1 MTRLKHYFSSSLA
14 FVGLNISAIVLLL
27 AQIIPL
33 IKFEIQFKNF
43 YLEIILIS
51 ILILKTLISYLKR
64 EIDFSVLSRPI
75 NFLPFIFYIFLIA
88 HINLESSFIYFSKLT
103 YSVAIFYLIII
114 NFKTADLDR
123 YLNLI
128 QIGVF
133 ILAAWFIVD
142 INLNGYKDYYLG
154 RLQIGFILGYFILV
168 NIYDYFS
175 KRQVNYWI
183 YSVYVILLVMSTNRT
198 SIILVFLA
206 ILFLG
211 LYYKEYKKM
220 LFTLSIFVLTLFL
233 FISIPLDGYEIIRIR
248 LINLFDIA
256 QRLEIYNSVLSDIYS
271 GEAAGLNQYSVEIY
285 DKWRDGNDIS
295 IRVHPHNF
303 ILQIAAEI
311 GIISAFFVALYFF
324 IVSYLFIMN
333 KNIPKRDLIF
343 FILFVYVF
351 LHFMKSFSLEDI
363 RVLLQPFALVLVSI
377 HLARKNE

>member
-27 AQIIPL
+27 VQITPL
-33 IKFEIQFKNF
+33 MKFEIQFKNF

-75 NFLPFIFYIFLIA
+75 NFLPFIFYIFLIT

-142 INLNGYKDYYLG
+142 INLNGYKDYYQG

-183 YSVYVILLVMSTNRT
+183 YSVCIILLVMSTNRT

-248 LINLFDIA
+248 LINFFDIA
-256 QRLEIYNSVLSDIYS
+256 PRLEIYNSVLSDIYS
-271 GEAAGLNQYSVEIY
+271 GEAAGLNQYSVEIQGGV
-285 DKWRDGNDIS
+285 R
-295 IRVHPHNF
+295 RVHPHNF

-324 IVSYLFIMN
+324 IVSYLFIKN

-343 FILFVYVF
+343 FILFVYVY
-351 LHFMKSFSLEDI
+351 LHFMKSFTLEDI
-363 RVLLQPFALVLVSI
+363 RILLQPFALVLVSI
-377 HLARKNE
+377 HLTRKNE

>member
-27 AQIIPL
+27 VQIIPL

-75 NFLPFIFYIFLIA
+75 NFLPFIFYIFLIT

-248 LINLFDIA
+248 LINFFDIA
-256 QRLEIYNSVLSDIYS
+256 PRLEIYNSVLSDIYS
-271 GEAAGLNQYSVEIY
+271 GEAAGLNQYSVEIQGGV
-285 DKWRDGNDIS
+285 R
-295 IRVHPHNF
+295 RVHPHNF

-324 IVSYLFIMN
+324 IVSYLFIKN

-343 FILFVYVF
+343 FILFVYVY
-351 LHFMKSFSLEDI
+351 LHFMKSFALEDI
-363 RVLLQPFALVLVSI
+363 RILLQPFALVLVSI
-377 HLARKNE
+377 HLTRKNE

>member
-75 NFLPFIFYIFLIA
+75 NFLPFIFYIFLIT

-142 INLNGYKDYYLG
+142 INLNGYKDYYQG

-248 LINLFDIA
+248 LINFFDIA
-256 QRLEIYNSVLSDIYS
+256 PRLEIYNSVLSDIYS

-285 DKWRDGNDIS
+285 DES
-295 IRVHPHNF
+295 RVRRLHPHNF

-324 IVSYLFIMN
+324 IVSYLFIKN

-343 FILFVYVF
+343 FILFVYVY
-351 LHFMKSFSLEDI
+351 LHFMKSFALEDI
-363 RVLLQPFALVLVSI
+363 RILLQPFALVLVSI
-377 HLARKNE
+377 HLTRKNE

>member
-27 AQIIPL
+27 VQIIPL

-75 NFLPFIFYIFLIA
+75 NFLPFIFYIFLIT

-248 LINLFDIA
+248 LINFFDIA
-256 QRLEIYNSVLSDIYS
+256 PRLEIYNSVLSDIYS
-271 GEAAGLNQYSVEIY
+271 GEAAGLNQYSVEMQGGV
-285 DKWRDGNDIS
+285 R
-295 IRVHPHNF
+295 RVHPHNF

-324 IVSYLFIMN
+324 IVSYLFIKN

-343 FILFVYVF
+343 FILFVYVY
-351 LHFMKSFSLEDI
+351 LHFMKSFTLEDI
-363 RVLLQPFALVLVSI
+363 RILLQPFALVLVSI
-377 HLARKNE
+377 HLTRKNE

>member
-75 NFLPFIFYIFLIA
+75 NFLPFIFYIFLIT

-142 INLNGYKDYYLG
+142 INLNGYKDYYDG

-183 YSVYVILLVMSTNRT
+183 YSVYVILIVMSTNRA

-248 LINLFDIA
+248 LINFFDIA
-256 QRLEIYNSVLSDIYS
+256 PRLEIYNSVLSDIYS
-271 GEAAGLNQYSVEIY
+271 GEAAGLNQYSVEIQGGG
-285 DKWRDGNDIS
+285 R
-295 IRVHPHNF
+295 RVHPHNF

-311 GIISAFFVALYFF
+311 GIISAFFVAMYFF
-324 IVSYLFIMN
+324 IVSYLFIIN
-333 KNIPKRDLIF
+333 KDIPKRDLIF
-343 FILFVYVF
+343 FILFVYVY
-351 LHFMKSFSLEDI
+351 LHFMKSFALEDI
-363 RVLLQPFALVLVSI
+363 RILLQPFALVLVSI
-377 HLARKNE
+377 HLTRKNE

>member
-75 NFLPFIFYIFLIA
+75 NFLPFIFYIFLIT

-248 LINLFDIA
+248 LINFFDIA
-256 QRLEIYNSVLSDIYS
+256 PRLEIYNSVLSDIYS
-271 GEAAGLNQYSVEIY
+271 GEAAGLNQYSVEIQGGV
-285 DKWRDGNDIS
+285 R
-295 IRVHPHNF
+295 RVHPHNF

-324 IVSYLFIMN
+324 IVSYLFIKN

-343 FILFVYVF
+343 FILFVYVY
-351 LHFMKSFSLEDI
+351 LHFMKSFTLEDI
-363 RVLLQPFALVLVSI
+363 RILLQPFALVLVSI
-377 HLARKNE
+377 HLTRKNE

>member
-27 AQIIPL
+27 VQIIPL

-75 NFLPFIFYIFLIA
+75 NFLPFIFYIFLIT

-248 LINLFDIA
+248 LINFFDIA
-256 QRLEIYNSVLSDIYS
+256 NRLEIYNSVLSDIYS
-271 GEAAGLNQYSVEIY
+271 GEAAGLNQYSVEIQGGV
-285 DKWRDGNDIS
+285 R
-295 IRVHPHNF
+295 RVHPHNF

-324 IVSYLFIMN
+324 IVSYLFIKN

-343 FILFVYVF
+343 FILFVYVY
-351 LHFMKSFSLEDI
+351 LHFMKSFTLEDI
-363 RVLLQPFALVLVSI
+363 RILLQPFALVLVSI
-377 HLARKNE
+377 HLTKKNE

>member
-75 NFLPFIFYIFLIA
+75 NFLPFIFYIFLIT

-183 YSVYVILLVMSTNRT
+183 YSVYVILIVMSTNRA

-248 LINLFDIA
+248 LINFFDIA
-256 QRLEIYNSVLSDIYS
+256 PRLEIYNSVLSDIYS

-377 HLARKNE
+377 HLTRKNE

>member
-75 NFLPFIFYIFLIA
+75 NFLPFIFYIFLIT

-142 INLNGYKDYYLG
+142 INLNGYKDYYQG

-248 LINLFDIA
+248 LINFFDIA
-256 QRLEIYNSVLSDIYS
+256 PRLEIYNSVLSDIYS

-285 DKWRDGNDIS
+285 DES
-295 IRVHPHNF
+295 RVRRLHPHNF

-324 IVSYLFIMN
+324 IVSYLFIKN

-343 FILFVYVF
+343 FILFVYVY
-351 LHFMKSFSLEDI
+351 LHFMKSFTLEDI
-363 RVLLQPFALVLVSI
+363 RILLQPFALVLVSI
-377 HLARKNE
+377 HLTRKNE

>member
-27 AQIIPL
+27 VQIIPL

-75 NFLPFIFYIFLIA
+75 NFLPFIFYIFLIT

-183 YSVYVILLVMSTNRT
+183 YSVYVILIVMSTNRA

-324 IVSYLFIMN
+324 IVSYLFIKN

-343 FILFVYVF
+343 FILFVYVY
-351 LHFMKSFSLEDI
+351 LHFMKSFTLEDI
-363 RVLLQPFALVLVSI
+363 RILLQPFALVLVSI
-377 HLARKNE
+377 HLTRKNE

>member
-27 AQIIPL
+27 VQIIPL

-75 NFLPFIFYIFLIA
+75 NFLPFIFYIFLIT

-183 YSVYVILLVMSTNRT
+183 YSVYVILIVMSTNRA

-271 GEAAGLNQYSVEIY
+271 GEAAGLNQYSVEIQGGV
-285 DKWRDGNDIS
+285 R
-295 IRVHPHNF
+295 RVHPHNF

-324 IVSYLFIMN
+324 IVSYLFIKN

-343 FILFVYVF
+343 FILFVYVY
-351 LHFMKSFSLEDI
+351 LHFMKSFTLEDI
-363 RVLLQPFALVLVSI
+363 RILLQPFALVLVSI
-377 HLARKNE
+377 HLTRKNE

>member
-27 AQIIPL
+27 VQIIPL

-75 NFLPFIFYIFLIA
+75 NFLPFIFYIFLIT

-248 LINLFDIA
+248 LINFFDIA
-256 QRLEIYNSVLSDIYS
+256 PRLEIYNSVLSDIYS
-271 GEAAGLNQYSVEIY
+271 GEAAGLNQYSVEIQGGV
-285 DKWRDGNDIS
+285 R
-295 IRVHPHNF
+295 RVHPHNF

-324 IVSYLFIMN
+324 IVSYLFIKN

-343 FILFVYVF
+343 FILFVYVY
-351 LHFMKSFSLEDI
+351 LHFMKSFTLEDI
-363 RVLLQPFALVLVSI
+363 RILLQPFALVLVSI
-377 HLARKNE
+377 HLTKKNE

>member
-27 AQIIPL
+27 VQITPL
-33 IKFEIQFKNF
+33 MKFEIQFKNF

-248 LINLFDIA
+248 LINFFDIA
-256 QRLEIYNSVLSDIYS
+256 PRLEIYNSVLSDIYS
-271 GEAAGLNQYSVEIY
+271 GEAAGLNQYSVEIQGGV
-285 DKWRDGNDIS
+285 R
-295 IRVHPHNF
+295 RVHPHNF

-324 IVSYLFIMN
+324 IVSYLFIKN

-343 FILFVYVF
+343 FILFVYVY
-351 LHFMKSFSLEDI
+351 LHFMKSFTLEDI
-363 RVLLQPFALVLVSI
+363 RILLQPFALVLVSI
-377 HLARKNE
+377 HLTRKNE